1 MAVPG
6 PLYGTRLGGPGVLTQ
21 LQVNG
26 NASFAMGPLNAGWCA
41 RFTAR
46 STKDVKGVKV
56 RWATVTAAGQY
67 SVRIETITAT
77 TGKPSGTLYDASAEI
92 SAQVPVDSTVVTSTF
107 ASLPTTGLT
116 AGTEYGVVLLTTTG
130 GTTHTLRSH
139 AATQAIIS
147 VYPTVVLTAA
157 DGTTRT
163 NFAEVASSVPII
175 SIVLEDDTEETVG
188 LANFGGTSNGPMI
201 TDGTGLRG
209 AAMKFTIA
217 SSVEV
222 VGYEFMLGQA
232 GTPPSGSNVR
242 CRIFTSADATV
253 SNSTVTLDYDSLI
266 TGAGNK
272 MVLAPLATPVTLTA
286 GTYRLVLDEPAGAST
301 ATTNC
306 WRSVANTTLTG
317 STYYPTEIEHSTC
330 PNQAAGPIVWTDT
343 ASDTP
348 IMALILND
356 IPSAGGGGGG
366 PLIGGRLAK

>member
-6 PLYGTRLGGPGVLTQ
+6 PLYGSRIGGPFVMTQ
-21 LQVNG
+21 VQVNG
-26 NASFAMGPLNAGWCA
+26 NASFAMGPLNSGWCA

-56 RWATVTAAGQY
+56 RWATVTSAGQY

-77 TGKPSGTLYDASAEI
+77 TGKPSGTLYDANAEI
-92 SAQVPVDSTVVTSTF
+92 TGQVPVDSTVVASTF

-139 AATQAIIS
+139 AVTNAIIS
-147 VYPTVVLTAA
+147 LYPTIVLTAA

-163 NFAEVASSVPII
+163 NFAEVASSVPIV
-175 SIVLEDDTEETVG
+175 SIVLEDDTEEILG
-188 LANFGGTSNGPMI
+188 LANFGGTANGPMI
-201 TDGTGLRG
+201 TDGSGLRG
-209 AAMKFTIA
+209 AALKFTTG
-217 SSVEV
+217 STVEV
-222 VGYEFMLGQA
+222 VGYEFMLGQV

-242 CRIFTSADATV
+242 CRLFDSSDNTV

-272 MVLAPLATPVTLTA
+272 MVLAPLASALTLAA

-301 ATTNC
+301 STSNC
-306 WRSVANTTLTG
+306 WRSVANTTMTG
-317 STYYPTEIEHSTC
+317 SIAYPTALAHSTC
-330 PNQAAGPIVWTDT
+330 PNLGAAPIVWTDT
-343 ASDTP
+343 ASATP
-348 IMALILND
+348 IMGLLLND
-356 IPSAGGGGGG
+356 VPSAGGGGGG
-366 PLIGGRLAK
+366 SQRVIGG